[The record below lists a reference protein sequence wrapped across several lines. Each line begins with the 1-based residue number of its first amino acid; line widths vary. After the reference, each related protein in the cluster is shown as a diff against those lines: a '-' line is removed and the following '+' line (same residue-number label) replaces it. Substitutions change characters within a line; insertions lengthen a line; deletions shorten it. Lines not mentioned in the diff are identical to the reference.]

1 MINRT
6 NRLVIANAV
15 EIEEDSALIL
25 EVKILTALDYFS
37 AVFVDYHF
45 N

>member
-1 MINRT
+1 MIKRT

-25 EVKILTALDYFS
+25 EVKREFR
-37 AVFVDYHF
+37 
-45 N
+45 